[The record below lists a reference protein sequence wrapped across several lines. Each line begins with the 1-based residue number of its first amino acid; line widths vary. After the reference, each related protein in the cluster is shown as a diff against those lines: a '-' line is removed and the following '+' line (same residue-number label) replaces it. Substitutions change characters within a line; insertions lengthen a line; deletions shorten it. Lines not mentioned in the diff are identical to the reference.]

1 MSNPLR
7 RLKFLP
13 WRSLFLLSSLV
24 TLIVIILDFL
34 VWIGYNYYPP
44 VRQALS
50 ILYGPILGVLVDWG
64 FVVGVGT
71 LAVYLL
77 EKISPNV
84 IINTA
89 VLWALVLCLAVCL
102 VLRALLPVPPDELVN
117 LYNNEV
123 QLLGIV
129 IGVFWKGRPYWR

>member
-1 MSNPLR
+1 MANPLR

-24 TLIVIILDFL
+24 TLIVIVLDLFL
-34 VWIGYNYYPP
+34 WLGYNYSP
-44 VRQALS
+44 AIKSAMSL
-50 ILYGPILGVLVDWG
+50 LYGPTLGILVNFAV
-64 FVVGVGT
+64 VVGVGA

-77 EKISPNV
+77 EKIFSKTIVSIP
-84 IINTA
+84 

-102 VLRALLPVPPDELVN
+102 LMRSLLSTPPDILVN
-117 LYNNEV
+117 LDDGEV
-123 QLLGIV
+123 QLIGIA